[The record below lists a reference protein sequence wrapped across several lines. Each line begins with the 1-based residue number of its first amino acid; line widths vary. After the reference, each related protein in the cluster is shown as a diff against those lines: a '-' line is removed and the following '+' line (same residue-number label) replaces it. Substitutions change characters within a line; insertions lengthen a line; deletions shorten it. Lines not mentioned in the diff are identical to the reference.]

1 MNDEINE
8 TLSSP
13 IHIWCLVWFQKGW
26 KKGQFWQTLWKASGL
41 VPTLECLLSGSSLAD
56 SLFKKKEE
64 KVPLAFR
71 AVGCS
76 ENPKGGGA
84 SGNVVGIVE

>member
-13 IHIWCLVWFQKGW
+13 IHIWCPVWFQKGW

-56 SLFKKKEE
+56 SLFKKEVEE
-64 KVPLAFR
+64 GAISMSRFR

-76 ENPKGGGA
+76 ENPEGGGK
-84 SGNVVGIVE
+84 